1 METLYIKNELHL
13 FIESASNEM
22 LQNFMSSLE
31 SRTGEDHEI
40 RNDLNRIME
49 THSEIK
55 MKLSLISEDYK

>member
-22 LQNFMSSLE
+22 LENFMSSLE
-31 SRTGEDHEI
+31 SRTGEDDEI

-49 THSEIK
+49 NHSDIK
-55 MKLSLISEDYK
+55 MKLSLLSENYK

>member
-22 LQNFMSSLE
+22 LQNFMSSLD
-31 SRTGEDHEI
+31 SRTGEDDEI

-49 THSEIK
+49 NHSDIK
-55 MKLSLISEDYK
+55 MKLSLLSENYK

>member
-22 LQNFMSSLE
+22 LENFMSSLE
-31 SRTGEDHEI
+31 SRTGEDDEI

-49 THSEIK
+49 NHSDIK
-55 MKLSLISEDYK
+55 MKLSLLGENYK